1 MDAPNVQRLLKR
13 PVQDISAKVMRL
25 WQLKP
30 EIFLRDN
37 FDVKLDVW
45 QQDAVDLYMRNQR
58 VALICS
64 KGPGKTFLLASLGW
78 HFFLTNRLPKMAA
91 LSVSA
96 KNLRSNLW
104 AELAMLG
111 ARSDLVVK
119 SATVKSERITL
130 NGFEKISFIDFRS
143 YEREADQSQ
152 QASALAGLHASN
164 IMFLID
170 EGGTIPQAIYVTAD
184 AALSGTDGPGKKA
197 RLLVAANPEVPSG
210 LIYKAA
216 KGMTAQKWATLKV
229 SGDPLDPKRAKRVSK
244 EWAQSLIDE
253 YGRDSDYVKV
263 NILAEYPTTSEETL
277 LTEEEIDN
285 SCKRNITDERIRP
298 YETIMGVDVAR
309 GGMDSTILAI
319 RRGKRFLRI
328 VPLSSSL
335 DGSELAGQVMHYA
348 QDLKVDKVIIDSTGG
363 FGHSLLDFLKFQKN
377 FDVEGVNYS
386 AKARN
391 PNKYFNIRSQM
402 YCELRDWVRDGGQ
415 LLPDQ
420 RLKADLMASRVSFV
434 KGLFRLEDKEQCKKR
449 LGRSPD
455 RADACVQTFF
465 NPEMDLRRSYS
476 ERLGMRGG
484 YTSHEGYTKYK
495 NYVSH

>member
-1 MDAPNVQRLLKR
+1 MDHPNVQRLLHK
-13 PVQDISAKVMRL
+13 PVGDISAKVMKL
-25 WQLKP
+25 WQMKP
-30 EIFLRDN
+30 EVFLRDN
-37 FDVKLDVW
+37 FDIVLDTW
-45 QQDAVDLYMRNQR
+45 QQDAVDLYVRYQR
-58 VALICS
+58 LAMICS

-78 HFFLTNRLPKMAA
+78 HFFLTNKLPKMAA
-91 LSVSA
+91 LSISA
-96 KNLRSNLW
+96 KNLRSNMW

-119 SATVKSERITL
+119 SATIKSERITL
-130 NGFEKISFIDFRS
+130 NNYEKISFIDFRS
-143 YEREADQSQ
+143 FEREADQSQ
-152 QASALAGLHASN
+152 QASALAGLHADN

-170 EGGTIPQAIYVTAD
+170 EGGTIPEAIFITAD

-216 KGMTAQKWATLKV
+216 KGLTSVPWATLKV

-244 EWAQSLIDE
+244 EWAQGLIDE

-285 SCKRNITDERIRP
+285 SCKRNIAEDRLKP

-309 GGMDSTILAI
+309 GGMDSTVIAI
-319 RRGKRFLRI
+319 RRGKKVLRI
-328 VPLSSSL
+328 IPLSSSL
-335 DGSELAGQVMHYA
+335 DGAELAGQVMHHA
-348 QDLKVDKVIIDSTGG
+348 QDLKVNKVIVDSTGG
-363 FGHSLLDFLKFQKN
+363 FGHSLLDMLKFQKG

-386 AKARN
+386 GKARDER
-391 PNKYFNIRSQM
+391 KYFNIRSQM

-420 RLKADLMASRVSFV
+420 RLKADLMASRVSFM
-434 KGLFRLEDKEQCKKR
+434 KGRFRLEDKEQCKKR

-455 RADACVQTFF
+455 RSDALCQTFF
-465 NPEMDLRRSYS
+465 NPEMDLRQSYA
-476 ERLGMRGG
+476 ERIGVKGEYTYKG
-484 YTSHEGYTKYK
+484 HAPEIPNYTSH
-495 NYVSH
+495 